1 MAKYSGSGW
10 HKQSVRHS
18 NARKYGKAGG
28 RYIHIQAKTPMQAN
42 NLFDR
47 LEKKGA
53 NNIFLYDWGEGKRVT
68 LKDTKR
74 NRQLVENIKG
84 IKKNFGY
91 AQRGFENFPI
101 NKEYSIEAHWE
112 KTSRGFRHV
121 VKLLKNGREVDIAT
135 ENYLNRTW
143 ERFDYETAINKL
155 LEKNTDIMT
164 DSQRK
169 EYVDLLA
176 KKDLEEVNKRFGMI
190 GAIAQMGE
198 IIGKDQKEKNDWKE
212 RMIKAGIPQIQMP
225 EDWASLSEQ
234 EKEKRLN
241 KIIQYTQKKDYG
253 KSSIY
258 EFIKNNRKE
267 IDEAIKRAVPEAR
280 IDDDERRLWILND
293 EGLYNW
299 AKSEGVNI

>member
-1 MAKYSGSGW
+1 MARYSGSG
-10 HKQSVRHS
+10 
-18 NARKYGKAGG
+18 
-28 RYIHIQAKTPMQAN
+28 
-42 NLFDR
+42 
-47 LEKKGA
+47 
-53 NNIFLYDWGEGKRVT
+53 
-68 LKDTKR
+68 
-74 NRQLVENIKG
+74 
-84 IKKNFGY
+84 
-91 AQRGFENFPI
+91 
-101 NKEYSIEAHWE
+101 
-112 KTSRGFRHV
+112 
-121 VKLLKNGREVDIAT
+121 
-135 ENYLNRTW
+135 
-143 ERFDYETAINKL
+143 
-155 LEKNTDIMT
+155 
-164 DSQRK
+164 
-169 EYVDLLA
+169 
-176 KKDLEEVNKRFGMI
+176 
-190 GAIAQMGE
+190 
-198 IIGKDQKEKNDWKE
+198 KEKNDWKE